1 MGRDISKQK
10 HCLNMK
16 VEEIKNTSKEQ
27 PSQKLSSIDHAI
39 Q

>member
-16 VEEIKNTSKEQ
+16 VEEIKNTSKV
-27 PSQKLSSIDHAI
+27 PSRFLTPCIS
-39 Q
+39 